1 MAEEGGVMTDARA
14 DVGTQYVTALAAK
27 DTAALLDLFAPDVSF
42 RGMTPGRFWEA
53 VSATELVHDVLYVW
67 FGPSDTVE
75 AIDHVETG
83 RVVHRHRVDYRFR
96 VRGGEGMYAVDQR
109 AYFDLD
115 DGGRICRMHTT
126 CAGFQLLPGSH
137 A

>member
-1 MAEEGGVMTDARA
+1 MTVA
-14 DVGTQYVTALAAK
+14 DTDMGTRYVTALAAK

-53 VSATELVHDVLYVW
+53 TSATDLIHEVLFVW

-75 AIDHVETG
+75 AIDFVEAGHVG
-83 RVVHRHRVDYRFR
+83 QRHRVDYRFR
-96 VRGGEGMYAVDQR
+96 VRGGEGWYAVEQR

-115 DGGRICRMHTT
+115 DSGRICRMQAH
-126 CAGFQLLPGSH
+126 CAGYQLLP